1 MIWDVKIFLAKIKD
15 CKGKD
20 LIFLTKKKLP
30 TKTPPKTAF
39 LPFSLSP
46 QVLVLF

>member
-20 LIFLTKKKLP
+20 LNFSAKKKLP
-30 TKTPPKTAF
+30 TKTPPNKG
-39 LPFSLSP
+39 
-46 QVLVLF
+46 